1 MSWIGIPY
9 AGDKFCR
16 ELARQYLKTFGI
28 PMPCVDTPEEAQ
40 YWVKVERPISNDVV
54 VFNRAGRP
62 SHVGVCVDSL
72 SFLHVEEN
80 SKSCIERL
88 SSPLW
93 SRRIEGFY
101 RYVGSSKP

>member
-9 AGDKFCR
+9 EGDKFCR
-16 ELARQYLKTFGI
+16 ELAMRYLQSKGI
-28 PMPCVDTPEEAQ
+28 PMPCVDTPGQALD
-40 YWVKVERPISNDVV
+40 WGPVARPMADDVV
-54 VFNRAGRP
+54 VFRRAGRP
-62 SHVGVCVDSL
+62 SHVGVCIS
-72 SFLHVEEN
+72 STEFLHVEEN